1 MKFFEMH
8 EEENEVE
15 NADLNLALNPNYRWL
30 TLFAVMA
37 TSGQQSFFDNKIKYH
52 ALY

>member
-1 MKFFEMH
+1 MH

-15 NADLNLALNPNYRWL
+15 NADLKLALNPNYRWL

-37 TSGQQSFFDNKIKYH
+37 TSGQQSFLITK
-52 ALY
+52 